1 MVTLPLPTPPC
12 PGAHISEG
20 LRART
25 VALELN
31 PHHAEQV

>member
-1 MVTLPLPTPPC
+1 MVTTRLPTPPAE
-12 PGAHISEG
+12 GMHIHEG

-31 PHHAEQV
+31 PHHVEPV